1 MVGLLLLLGEER
13 RAVRGVAAMLG
24 AAKPEVQHWCYSVGN
39 NNGIEKKQTERRKMW
54 CCGGAW
60 VVMARKKKKKKG
72 S

>member
-1 MVGLLLLLGEER
+1 MVVLLLLLGEER

-39 NNGIEKKQTERRKMW
+39 NNGIEKKQTERRKTW

-60 VVMARKKKKKKG
+60 VVMARKKEK
-72 S
+72 